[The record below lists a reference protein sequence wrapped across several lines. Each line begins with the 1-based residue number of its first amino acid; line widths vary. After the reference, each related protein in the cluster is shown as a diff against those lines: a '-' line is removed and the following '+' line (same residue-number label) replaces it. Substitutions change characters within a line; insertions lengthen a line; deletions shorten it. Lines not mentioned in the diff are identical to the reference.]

1 MFVYD
6 SSNKRTFQSMMC
18 MVEVIS
24 ELEKAKKK
32 GQGGKQTSK
41 KAETPRFFPKKI
53 VVGNKRDL
61 RKNRDAGVIKEDDIT
76 KLEGIKIKE
85 VSALTN
91 TGITDVFK
99 AIIKELN

>member
-18 MVEVIS
+18 MVEVVS

-32 GQGGKQTSK
+32 GLGSKGSGKANAK
-41 KAETPRFFPKKI
+41 FFPKKI

-61 RKNRDAGVIKEDDIT
+61 RKNRDAGVIKEDDI
-76 KLEGIKIKE
+76 
-85 VSALTN
+85 
-91 TGITDVFK
+91 
-99 AIIKELN
+99 